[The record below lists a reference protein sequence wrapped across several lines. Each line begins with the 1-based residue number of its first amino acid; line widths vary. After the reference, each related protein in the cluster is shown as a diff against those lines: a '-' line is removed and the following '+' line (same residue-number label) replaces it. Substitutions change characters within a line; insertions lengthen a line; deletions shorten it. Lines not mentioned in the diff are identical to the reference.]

1 MGYNDRRPRRPI
13 HYMSAGL
20 LRPAQAIGSILIP
33 DSNYSGIGTLNHA
46 NEFLVAVAIKSNP

>member
-1 MGYNDRRPRRPI
+1 
-13 HYMSAGL
+13 MSAGL